1 MIHPWIS
8 ITNLFEDFMAKH
20 PKAADFFNW
29 YESDIDPSDPA
40 SYQEEHAEFWQ
51 DTKKAP
57 AAATAEAL
65 QVKQNIISLSLTR
78 QQPKRKVVR

>member
-1 MIHPWIS
+1 MRHPWIS
-8 ITNLFEDFMAKH
+8 ITSWFENFMAKH
-20 PKAADFFNW
+20 PAVADFFNW
-29 YESDIDPSDPA
+29 YEPDVDPSDPS
-40 SYQEEHAEFWQ
+40 SYPEETSAFWQ

-65 QVKQNIISLSLTR
+65 QVKQNIISLSLSR

>member
-1 MIHPWIS
+1 MRHPWIS
-8 ITNLFEDFMAKH
+8 ITNTFEDFMAKH
-20 PKAADFFNW
+20 QAAADFFNW
-29 YESDIDPSDPA
+29 YEPDIDPSDPA
-40 SYQEEHAEFWQ
+40 SYPEEHAEFWQ

-57 AAATAEAL
+57 AEATAEAL

>member
-1 MIHPWIS
+1 MKHPWIS
-8 ITNLFEDFMAKH
+8 ITNWFEEYMAKH
-20 PKAADFFNW
+20 QKAAQFFNW
-29 YESDIDPSDPA
+29 YEEDIDPNDPN
-40 SYQEEHAEFWQ
+40 SYPEETAEFWR

-57 AAATAEAL
+57 AEATAEAL